1 MFQVVV
7 LYDCLFIIIDFFIV
21 IFFFSFVFNILKKIR
36 KQMLALKKKREA
48 EKKAA
53 EEAAKAELASGDSAV
68 SSPPANQRGKVSL
81 FGIGGVQK
89 KTKKSEQ
96 SGTKKTPSEIRIQKG
111 ER

>member
-1 MFQVVV
+1 
-7 LYDCLFIIIDFFIV
+7 
-21 IFFFSFVFNILKKIR
+21 
-36 KQMLALKKKREA
+36 MLALKKKREA

>member
-1 MFQVVV
+1 MAF
-7 LYDCLFIIIDFFIV
+7 LSADFLIV
-21 IFFFSFVFNILKKIR
+21 IFYSTFSFEKIR